1 MPCGLVLFNSNSNF
15 DFACNQPVSR
25 KKVLFKDVCANFF
38 WASLH
43 ANSHAMSCM
52 HWAHML
58 STKMNIVSWAV
69 LMAIAIYS
77 FAWIND
83 LGCSVNPTFL
93 FRNRFC
99 LQLHVSPHCPKLDKK
114 SIWEGKKNS
123 RFLSVRHQILPS
135 CVAARHM
142 KLWSLNANF
151 MLHAKSFCYCS
162 VLFFRCCCFC
172 CSLRNQLT
180 KFA

>member
-1 MPCGLVLFNSNSNF
+1 MFALIVSEHPCC
-15 DFACNQPVSR
+15 AR
-25 KKVLFKDVCANFF
+25 KFTCHV
-38 WASLH
+38 
-43 ANSHAMSCM
+43 M
-52 HWAHML
+52 HQAHML
-58 STKMNIVSWAV
+58 SIKMNNVSWAA

-99 LQLHVSPHCPKLDKK
+99 LQLHVSPQNWTKNQC
-114 SIWEGKKNS
+114 GK
-123 RFLSVRHQILPS
+123 VRKIHDFCQWDNKF
-135 CVAARHM
+135 CHHVAARHM

-162 VLFFRCCCFC
+162 VLFFRCCCCCYC